1 MSRPGE
7 LNRPGAWATLADHK
21 RRRIDELT
29 ARTSE
34 AGGVSLIR
42 DAGRRLLRNP
52 AAIVGAV
59 IILLLY
65 RAVAGRRRL

>member
-1 MSRPGE
+1 MSRPG
-7 LNRPGAWATLADHK
+7 GMTTLADHK

-42 DAGRRLLRNP
+42 DAGRRLLHDP

-59 IILLLY
+59 IILIFLII
-65 RAVAGRRRL
+65 AIFAP